1 MALRPRSKSQHIS
14 RRRQLRL
21 TKISHSA
28 AWLASCLT
36 ADLRGLLRGLGV
48 NRLAALRLQ
57 EVVGEAEHLKT
68 VPIADDPQ
76 IELMPFPVG
85 GLDLDE
91 ARQAGLLGNGLIPV
105 R

>member
-21 TKISHSA
+21 TKISRCA

-36 ADLRGLLRGLGV
+36 ADLRRLLRGLGV

-57 EVVGEAEHLKT
+57 EVVGEAENLKT
-68 VPIADDPQ
+68 VAVTDDPKIQ
-76 IELMPFPVG
+76 LVSFPVG
-85 GLDLDE
+85 GRDFDE
-91 ARQAGLLGNGLIPV
+91 ASQTRLLLDGSIGGW
-105 R
+105 